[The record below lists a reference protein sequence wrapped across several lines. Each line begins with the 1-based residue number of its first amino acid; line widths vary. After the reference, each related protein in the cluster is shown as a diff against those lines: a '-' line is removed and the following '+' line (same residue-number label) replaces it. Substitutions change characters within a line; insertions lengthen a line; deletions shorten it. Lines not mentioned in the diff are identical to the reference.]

1 MGSTELKGVLET
13 IIKEH
18 LSDPTI
24 SEWWKA
30 GDITPQNLQ
39 IEVRKATGQL
49 PTVEEVVNAVLQIQG
64 IQIRFGLLPNEN
76 TQN

>member
-1 MGSTELKGVLET
+1 MGSTELKGVLEN

-24 SEWWKA
+24 SEWWKD